1 MHSHFSV
8 FSGYGSDLQLG
19 IDNDNIKHQVE
30 NRSVEFSKA
39 GGRRPE
45 PFLGRSADRTPK
57 KKS

>member
-30 NRSVEFSKA
+30 NGSVVLPS
-39 GGRRPE
+39 RRPK
-45 PFLGRSADRTPK
+45 SA
-57 KKS
+57 